1 MELTKLKA
9 MSLAI
14 GSFLSI
20 ILIGRI
26 LSRLEHKGKR
36 VRFNL

>member
-1 MELTKLKA
+1 MDLTKMKA

-20 ILIGRI
+20 ILAGRI
-26 LSRLEHKGKR
+26 LSKLQHKGKR